1 MGGVDSWIWK
11 RLWNQVTS
19 LIMIIALDEKWGIY
33 TNIYEYIYDNLK
45 EKKIADK
52 LLKSIDNKIKV
63 LEIFPFAHEL
73 YKKEENFEYQK
84 LIVKNYIIIYKIN
97 LKEKE
102 IFISHI
108 YNQKFNYNK
117 KSILL

>member
-1 MGGVDSWIWK
+1 MK
-11 RLWNQVTS
+11 
-19 LIMIIALDEKWGIY
+19 
-33 TNIYEYIYDNLK
+33 IYEYIAYDLE
-45 EKKIADK
+45 EKKIAIK
-52 LLKSIDNKIKV
+52 LVNTIMTKLQS

-73 YKKEENFEYQK
+73 YKKEENFEYRR

-97 LKEKE
+97 LEEKQ
-102 IFISHI
+102 IFILRI